1 MKKLLLLLAIL
12 PFIISCNGQER
23 KTVEKSSAK
32 EEIDSFL
39 SNEDC
44 IQYMIEKEKDTIYT
58 IETNKSDDK
67 FGKGIYRNT
76 KMIIP
81 PIYQDIISLGNHY
94 YQLYEFWKNDIQKE
108 KLIRID
114 PYTDAYIDLPFDF
127 YFGTL
132 SNGLQVFEQKNSAL
146 SGLLKNESKIMLP
159 FIYESINQI
168 GNYIFCKKPDYEG
181 VEIYDLYLNKL
192 PDLEL
197 VDYDYLSCK
206 HNLIKA
212 FKSENNDKYEAK
224 IGLINLN
231 LQWITECKY
240 YDIKNLNSN
249 DDFFIIIERHK
260 NKKDLLYGIMNKN
273 GDEVIPP
280 KYLYIDQKPTDSL
293 IKIKLKE
300 NENYELISLNE
311 LLERNKQK

>member
-1 MKKLLLLLAIL
+1 MKKLLLLLASL
-12 PFIISCNGQER
+12 PFMISCNGQDR
-23 KTVEKSSAK
+23 KTVEKSYAK

-44 IQYMIEKEKDTIYT
+44 IQYMIEKDKDTIYT
-58 IETNKSDDK
+58 IQANE
-67 FGKGIYRNT
+67 FERGIGIYRNS
-76 KMIIP
+76 KMIIS
-81 PIYQDIISLGNHY
+81 PIYQDIISLGNYY
-94 YQLYEFWKNDIQKE
+94 YQLYEYRKNDIQKE
-108 KLIRID
+108 KLVRID
-114 PYTDAYIDLPFDF
+114 PYTDTYIDLPFDF

-146 SGLLKNESKIMLP
+146 SGLLKNESKIVLP

-181 VEIYDLYLNKL
+181 VEIYDLHLNKISG
-192 PDLEL
+192 LEI

-206 HNLIKA
+206 HNLISA
-212 FKSENNDKYEAK
+212 FKRDYDDKYEAK

-280 KYLYIDQKPTDSL
+280 KYLYMDQRPNDSL
-293 IKIKLKE
+293 IKIKMKE
-300 NENYELISLNE
+300 NDNYELISLNE
-311 LLERNKQK
+311 LLERNEQK